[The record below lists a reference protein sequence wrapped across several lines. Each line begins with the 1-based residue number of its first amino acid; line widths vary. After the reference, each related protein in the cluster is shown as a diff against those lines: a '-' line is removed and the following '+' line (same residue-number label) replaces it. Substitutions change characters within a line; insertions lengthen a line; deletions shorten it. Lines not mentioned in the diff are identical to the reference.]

1 MLGLGL
7 CVAFLLPLFSWQGV
21 AALEQTLLQRARQSP
36 VLLGPPGSRTDL
48 VLGAL
53 FFQGRVQGALT
64 VEDVNALQERVQGT
78 VLPLGLN
85 ASAQGRPLVG
95 TEPAYLASRGLVLAE
110 GRRFAVVGEVV
121 AGSETGLGVGDS
133 LRSDVSSLY
142 DVQGSSLVVEV
153 VGVLEPSGGPD
164 DRILLTG
171 MATTWAAQG
180 LLHGH
185 EATDQADPSLFLFD
199 RVDPETLKGFHGHGE
214 QLQWPVQAAVLLPA
228 DDRERDQ
235 VLAEWSGRSELQILQ
250 PEQQVEELLT
260 LVLRLRRGLA
270 FFYGAV
276 AASTGAFVVLVLS
289 LSVRLR
295 RDELVL
301 LWRLGASRAQVV
313 GLIAGEL
320 ALISLAALVAALA
333 LSSLLVEVLLS
344 WS

>member
-199 RVDPETLKGFHGHGE
+199 RVDPETLNWTDWPNALDWQK
-214 QLQWPVQAAVLLPA
+214 LQALARALIVLW
-228 DDRERDQ
+228 R
-235 VLAEWSGRSELQILQ
+235 AE
-250 PEQQVEELLT
+250 
-260 LVLRLRRGLA
+260 RGLDKYRLPDEA
-270 FFYGAV
+270 RADWLPEGANREKLP
-276 AASTGAFVVLVLS
+276 G
-289 LSVRLR
+289 R
-295 RDELVL
+295 R
-301 LWRLGASRAQVV
+301 
-313 GLIAGEL
+313 
-320 ALISLAALVAALA
+320 
-333 LSSLLVEVLLS
+333 
-344 WS
+344 